1 MERPAGFGSR
11 AFFIARASLWI
22 AGAGRGICVFPFA
35 IRRGESREVRMRERL
50 RVLLSLWVVGC
61 SGPGVWDY
69 VAVPVL
75 PEQDWGDR
83 LHAERSGVRVIAG
96 PAAVFPYDRI
106 RPDGIRERGQYHL
119 YTRVAVHNGGS
130 GEVEVLWGESALEVP
145 GGGRIPLIGTE
156 EVAGDG
162 TGESVAPVER
172 VEPGQRTVRALIPEP
187 VKEIEVG
194 EPMVP
199 LCDGCEYRLVVV
211 LSVDGREERIVMPFR
226 MSVSQPRSTSA
237 GAFWRGWED

>member
-1 MERPAGFGSR
+1 
-11 AFFIARASLWI
+11 
-22 AGAGRGICVFPFA
+22 
-35 IRRGESREVRMRERL
+35 MRERL
-50 RVLLSLWVVGC
+50 RVLLWLWVVGC
-61 SGPGVWDY
+61 GGPGVWDY

-83 LHAERSGVRVIAG
+83 LHAERGGVRVIAG
-96 PAAVFPYDRI
+96 PAAVFPYDRV

-130 GEVEVLWGESALEVP
+130 GAVEVLWGESMLEVP
-145 GGGRIPLIGTE
+145 GGGRIPLIGTD

-162 TGESVAPVER
+162 AAGSLAPVER
-172 VEPGQRTVRALIPEP
+172 LEPGQRTARALIPAT

-211 LSVDGREERIVMPFR
+211 LSVAGREERMVMPFR
-226 MSVSQPRSTSA
+226 MSVSQPRQTAA